1 MIGTDITGRVA
12 IHTHFVGISIGTT
25 SAGGVTIGGTSTSER
40 NIISGNEN
48 GMNVGGAGVAI
59 QGNYIGTDVTGTVA
73 VANTNGGIALNTFN
87 TIVGGTT
94 PGAGNV
100 ISGNDRFGIQFGDPS
115 LFGTTFKGNLIQ
127 GNLIGTKADGVSA
140 LGNRG
145 YGIDLL
151 DAASNNI
158 GGTTAGAG
166 NTIAFNTQAGV
177 TGGETGNAI
186 LGNSIFSNGGLGI
199 DLGGLIANDN
209 CDVDKGSNNKQN
221 FPEVTSANAN
231 SSTTTIQGSLN
242 STANTQFRIELF
254 ANTTCDSSGY
264 GQGRTFLGFTNVTT
278 DASCNAN
285 FSFSVPNAS
294 VTAPIITATATDAN
308 NNTSEFSACANL
320 TDLSAT
326 MQFSAS
332 SYAVG
337 EGDKRVDVTIT
348 RSPNSNAAASV
359 SFATSDLAGLQSCNT
374 VNGVASSRCDYEAR
388 FATVR
393 FAPGETSKTVSIFI
407 IDDSYLE
414 GPETFTVN
422 LSNPLGATLGTPT
435 IATVTITDNDLANG
449 PSLIDAPGVF
459 VRAHYLDF
467 INREPDQNGLD
478 FWTNQITSCGSDQ
491 ACVQLRRI
499 NLSAAFYLSIEFQQ
513 TGYLVERIYKTAY
526 GEASGVSTSG
536 STHVLMVPF
545 VRLNDF
551 LLDTQQIGAGIIVG
565 QTGWETALENNQRA
579 FALDFVQRPSFQTR
593 FPTSI
598 TPVQFVNQLFA
609 NAGVTPSNADR
620 NVAIGEFG
628 SAANTSDISA
638 RARALR
644 DVAENSIL
652 NNQEF
657 NRAFVLMQYFGYL
670 RRNPNDNPDSDYTG
684 YDFWLTKLN
693 QFNGDFQ
700 KAEMVKAFITSGE
713 YRSRF
718 GQP

>member
-1 MIGTDITGRVA
+1 M
-12 IHTHFVGISIGTT
+12 
-25 SAGGVTIGGTSTSER
+25 
-40 NIISGNEN
+40 
-48 GMNVGGAGVAI
+48 
-59 QGNYIGTDVTGTVA
+59 
-73 VANTNGGIALNTFN
+73 
-87 TIVGGTT
+87 
-94 PGAGNV
+94 
-100 ISGNDRFGIQFGDPS
+100 
-115 LFGTTFKGNLIQ
+115 
-127 GNLIGTKADGVSA
+127 
-140 LGNRG
+140 
-145 YGIDLL
+145 
-151 DAASNNI
+151 
-158 GGTTAGAG
+158 
-166 NTIAFNTQAGV
+166 TIATATLAQ
-177 TGGETGNAI
+177 
-186 LGNSIFSNGGLGI
+186 
-199 DLGGLIANDN
+199 
-209 CDVDKGSNNKQN
+209 NNLQN
-221 FPEVTSANAN
+221 FPVITSATAN
-231 SSTTTIQGSLN
+231 STTTTIQGTLN
-242 STANTQFRIELF
+242 SSPNTQFRIEFF
-254 ANTTCDSSGY
+254 ANDACDNGV
-264 GQGRTFLGFTNVTT
+264 GQTFLGSTNATS
-278 DASCNAN
+278 DASCNAS
-285 FSFSVPNAS
+285 FSFSAPNGA
-294 VTAPIITATATDAN
+294 VTGPVITATATDSS
-308 NNTSEFSACANL
+308 NNTSEFSARVTL
-320 TDLSAT
+320 GGLFPTI
-326 MQFSAS
+326 QFNSAS
-332 SYAVG
+332 YTIG
-337 EGDKRVDVTIT
+337 EGDKRVETTIT
-348 RSPNSNAAASV
+348 RTPNSNAAASV
-359 SFATSDLAGLQSCNT
+359 SFATSDLAGLQNCNT

-422 LSNPLGATLGTPT
+422 LSNPLGANLGTPSM
-435 IATVTITDNDLANG
+435 ATVTITDNDLANG
-449 PSLIDAPGVF
+449 PSLIDAPGFF

-467 INREPDQNGLD
+467 LNREPDQSGLD

-513 TGYLVERIYKTAY
+513 TGYLVERIYKTGFGDAV
-526 GEASGVSTSG
+526 GVSTFG
-536 STHVLMVPF
+536 GTHVLTVPS

-551 LLDTQQIGAGIIVG
+551 LLDTQQLGEGVIVG
-565 QTGWETALENNQRA
+565 QTGWETVLENNKRA
-579 FALDFVQRPSFQTR
+579 FTLDFVQRPRFQTR
-593 FPTSI
+593 FSTSI

>member
-1 MIGTDITGRVA
+1 
-12 IHTHFVGISIGTT
+12 
-25 SAGGVTIGGTSTSER
+25 
-40 NIISGNEN
+40 
-48 GMNVGGAGVAI
+48 I

-100 ISGNDRFGIQFGDPS
+100 ISGNHLFGIQFGDPS
-115 LFGTTFKGNLIQ
+115 LIGTTFKGNLIQ
-127 GNLIGTKADGVSA
+127 GNFIGTKADGVSA

-166 NTIAFNTQAGV
+166 NTIAFNTQAAV

-199 DLGGLIANDN
+199 DLGGLIANDD
-209 CDVDKGSNNKQN
+209 CDGDRGSNNKQN
-221 FPEVTSANAN
+221 FPVISSVLAN
-231 SSTTTIQGSLN
+231 STTTTIQGTLN
-242 STANTQFRIELF
+242 STANTQFRIEFF
-254 ANTTCDSSGY
+254 ANTTCDQSGN

-278 DASCNAN
+278 DASCNA
-285 FSFSVPNAS
+285 SFGFLVPNAS
-294 VTAPIITATATDAN
+294 VIGSVITATATDAN

-320 TDLSAT
+320 ADLSAT
-326 MQFSAS
+326 MQFSAV
-332 SYAVG
+332 SYTVG
-337 EGDKRVDVTIT
+337 EGDKHIDVTIT
-348 RSPNSNAAASV
+348 RSANSNAAAKV
-359 SFATSDLAGLQSCNT
+359 TFATSDLAGLQNCNT

-422 LSNPLGATLGTPT
+422 LSNPLGAALGTPT

-499 NLSAAFYLSIEFQQ
+499 NLSAAFYLSLEFQQ

-536 STHVLMVPF
+536 STHVVMVPF

>member
-1 MIGTDITGRVA
+1 MTIVDAADNI
-12 IHTHFVGISIGTT
+12 VGGTT
-25 SAGGVTIGGTSTSER
+25 VAAR
-40 NIISGNEN
+40 NIISGNLD
-48 GMNVGGAGVAI
+48 GVRL
-59 QGNYIGTDVTGTVA
+59 TGT
-73 VANTNGGIALNTFN
+73 
-87 TIVGGTT
+87 
-94 PGAGNV
+94 
-100 ISGNDRFGIQFGDPS
+100 Q
-115 LFGTTFKGNLIQ
+115 
-127 GNLIGTKADGVSA
+127 
-140 LGNRG
+140 
-145 YGIDLL
+145 
-151 DAASNNI
+151 ASNNLLQGNFIGKNLFDGVTISDGASNNTI
-158 GGTTAGAG
+158 GGTPAGAG
-166 NTIAFNTQAGV
+166 NTIAANGNDIEYHSIAGV
-177 TGGETGNAI
+177 AVIAGTGNAI
-186 LGNSIFSNGGLGI
+186 LGNSIFSNAHNPFLFGGTGGLGI
-199 DLGGLIANDN
+199 DLGPSYVTPNDS
-209 CDVDKGSNNKQN
+209 CDSDTGPNNLQN
-221 FPEVTSANAN
+221 FPVISSATAN
-231 SSTTTIQGSLN
+231 STTTTIQGTLN
-242 STANTQFRIELF
+242 SSPNTQFRIECF
-254 ANTTCDSSGY
+254 ANDACDNGV
-264 GQGRTFLGFTNVTT
+264 GQIFLGFTNAVSDT
-278 DASCNAN
+278 SCNAS
-285 FSFSVPNAS
+285 FSFSVPNSS
-294 VTAPIITATATDAN
+294 VTGPVITATATDSS
-308 NNTSEFSACANL
+308 NNTSEFSACVTL
-320 TDLSAT
+320 VGLFPTI
-326 MQFSAS
+326 QFNSAS
-332 SYAVG
+332 YTIG
-337 EGDKRVDVTIT
+337 EGGKRVDTTIT
-348 RSPNSNAAASV
+348 RLGDNTASASV
-359 SFATSDLAGLQSCNT
+359 SFRTGDSAFLQRCNVT
-374 VNGVASSRCDYEAR
+374 NGMASTRCDYEKR
-388 FATVR
+388 VATVK

-449 PSLIDAPGVF
+449 PTLIDAPGVF

-467 INREPDQNGLD
+467 INREPDQSGLD

-565 QTGWETALENNQRA
+565 QTGWETTLENNKRA
-579 FALDFVQRPSFQTR
+579 FTLDFVQRPSFQTR

-620 NVAIGEFG
+620 NIAIAEFN

-652 NNQEF
+652 NSQEF

-700 KAEMVKAFITSGE
+700 KAEMVKAFITSAE